1 MGRKERL
8 INEIAAIVEDPD
20 LPVRA
25 KVVLRN
31 SALILRDMGEATE
44 TIQDILNQ
52 NALSERAAVLFQ
64 ELGHV
69 LSSAAQWPAETKIG

>member
-1 MGRKERL
+1 VGRKERL

-20 LPVRA
+20 LDYRV

-31 SALILRDMGEATE
+31 SALILRDMESASATIE
-44 TIQDILNQ
+44 EVRKQHT
-52 NALSERAAVLFQ
+52 LSERAETLLQ

-69 LSSAAQWPAETKIG
+69 LAHSAQWPAETEIG